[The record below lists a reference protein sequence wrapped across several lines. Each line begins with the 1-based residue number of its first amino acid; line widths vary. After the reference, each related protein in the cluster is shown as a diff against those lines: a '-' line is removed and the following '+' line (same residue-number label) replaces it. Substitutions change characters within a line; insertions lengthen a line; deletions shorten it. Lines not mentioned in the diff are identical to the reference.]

1 MEINMGNKPFI
12 VGNWKMNLML
22 EEGRSLVRALKNKLT
37 DVNGVDVGVC
47 PPFVFLKD
55 LCEILRGSPIVVGA
69 QNMHWGKKGA
79 YTGEVSGLMIKEIG
93 CTHVIIGHSER
104 RAIFGET
111 NAIINSKLK
120 AAFDIGLKPIFCIGE
135 QLEERESVKT
145 NEVIDTQLR
154 EGLNGLSSEQIG
166 QLTIAY
172 EPVWAIG
179 TGRTATPEQAGEV
192 HSFIRNFLV
201 KECGSNAALK
211 VRIQYGG
218 SVKPDNIRELLMQP
232 EVDGALVGGASLD
245 EDSFISMALAAA
257 EIPVVA

>member
-1 MEINMGNKPFI
+1 MGKRPLI
-12 VGNWKMNLML
+12 VGNWKMNLTL
-22 EEGRSLVRALKNKLT
+22 EESKVLVRTLKNKLT
-37 DVNGVDVGVC
+37 NVNDVDVGVC

-55 LCEILRGSPIVVGA
+55 LCELLRGSPIIVGA
-69 QNMHWGKKGA
+69 QNMHREKKGA
-79 YTGEVSGLMIKEIG
+79 YTGEVSGSMIKEIG
-93 CTHVIIGHSER
+93 CTHVIVGHSER
-104 RAIFGET
+104 RTIFGET
-111 NAIINSKLK
+111 NAVINSKLK

-135 QLEERESVKT
+135 QLEERESEKT
-145 NEVIDTQLR
+145 NEVVDTQLR
-154 EGLNGLSSEQIG
+154 EGLSGLSREQIG

-201 KECGSNAALK
+201 KEYGSNVACK

-218 SVKPDNIRELLMQP
+218 SVKPDNARELLMLP

-245 EDSFISMALAAA
+245 ADAFISIALTATQTAQ
-257 EIPVVA
+257 

>member
-1 MEINMGNKPFI
+1 MNKPFI
-12 VGNWKMNLML
+12 VGNWKMNLTL
-22 EEGRSLVRALKNKLT
+22 EGRKNLVRILKNKLT
-37 DVNGVDVGVC
+37 NVKGVDVGVC

-55 LCEILRGSPIVVGA
+55 SCEILRGSPIIVGA
-69 QNMHWGKKGA
+69 QNMHWGKNGA

-104 RAIFGET
+104 RIIFGET
-111 NAIINSKLK
+111 NVIINSKLK

-135 QLEERESVKT
+135 RLEERESEKT
-145 NEVIDTQLR
+145 NKVIDTQLR
-154 EGLNGLSSEQIG
+154 EGLRRLSSEQIG

-179 TGRTATPEQAGEV
+179 TGKTATPAQAGEV
-192 HSFIRNFLV
+192 HSFIRNYLV
-201 KECGSNAALK
+201 KEYGSDVACK

-218 SVKPDNIRELLMQP
+218 SVKPDNVRELLMQP

-245 EDSFISMALAAA
+245 AESFISIALFSS
-257 EIPVVA
+257 